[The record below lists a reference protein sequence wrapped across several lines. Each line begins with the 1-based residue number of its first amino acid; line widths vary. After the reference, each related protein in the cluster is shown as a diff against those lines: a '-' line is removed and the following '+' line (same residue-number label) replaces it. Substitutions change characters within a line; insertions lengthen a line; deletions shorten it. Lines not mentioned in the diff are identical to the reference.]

1 MKAMN
6 VKNSVGNKTKD
17 FCLSSLKPEEKILIG
32 IGVLFLII
40 ILGSI
45 YLANTFFSS
54 LNQPMPLE
62 TMLQH
67 QKIANEL
74 DEDFKKIFREVG
86 EDFKRIDE
94 AFEEN
99 RRRNDAAFQQ
109 TVGNFQDRFEKKQEI
124 FNKKPSPTQSIKF
137 TEKGPAS

>member
-1 MKAMN
+1 MN
-6 VKNSVGNKTKD
+6 VKNIEINKTKK
-17 FCLSSLKPEEKILIG
+17 LSLSALKPEDKILIG

-40 ILGSI
+40 ILGFI
-45 YLANTFFSS
+45 YLAHTFFTS

-62 TMLQH
+62 TMSQQ
-67 QKIANEL
+67 QKIANDF
-74 DEDFKKIFREVG
+74 DEDFKRIFREVG

-109 TVGNFQDRFEKKQEI
+109 AVGNFQNRFENTQKN
-124 FNKKPSPTQSIKF
+124 FNNKPSPAQSMKF